1 MNLYKLFIEVMS
13 KILAKYPPVNAENLQ
28 VRDALDEI
36 RKWLYDK
43 EKRG

>member
-1 MNLYKLFIEVMS
+1 MNAIIK
-13 KILAKYPPVNAENLQ
+13 KYPPINMENRQ
-28 VRDALDEI
+28 VGEALEEI